1 MFPESYSAPA
11 GWYEGDYSVQIEE
24 QIPQIVREPLRLYYT
39 ELLSDCPDVLT
50 TQTVSQF
57 TGYGKTLIINWCV
70 QSGAHQ
76 VFQEKQ
82 CQPHSEGLFGG
93 VFLLH
98 LLSHHHTQITVAHQN
113 IATIF
118 CFANCKWVEVKV
130 VNIRHSF
137 V

>member
-76 VFQEKQ
+76 VFPEKQ
-82 CQPHSEGLFGG
+82 C
-93 VFLLH
+93 
-98 LLSHHHTQITVAHQN
+98 
-113 IATIF
+113 
-118 CFANCKWVEVKV
+118 
-130 VNIRHSF
+130 
-137 V
+137 